1 MERIAVLIP
10 CLNEEIT
17 VARVVEDFRAQLPD
31 AGIYVYDNGSTDR
44 TAEMA
49 SKAGATVLH
58 EPRRGK
64 GNVIRRMLHDIDAL
78 CYIIVD
84 GDDTYPAEHAR
95 EMADCILEQGYD
107 MAIGDR
113 ISSQAYG
120 AQNKRRFHGFG
131 NKLVCRLINTV
142 YRGDLRDIMT
152 GYRAIGYAFAK
163 SFPVLSQGFEIETEM
178 SIHCLD
184 RNLLYRNFPIE
195 YRNRPEGSISKLRTY
210 GNGLQVLYT
219 IFTLYRT
226 YKPLRFFLWC
236 SAISLAISISFLV
249 PVLMEFMATNT
260 TQKLPSFIAC
270 VFFAIFSI
278 LSFFQGLSLDT
289 INQKERRDFEIQYG
303 SCRERVRNAC

>member
-1 MERIAVLIP
+1 MDRIAVLIP
-10 CLNEEIT
+10 CLNEEATI
-17 VARVVEDFRAQLPD
+17 ARVVEDFRTQLPE
-31 AGIYVYDNGSTDR
+31 ASIYVYDNNSTDR
-44 TAEMA
+44 TAEA
-49 SKAGATVLH
+49 ARQAGAIVRT

-64 GNVIRRMLHDIDAL
+64 GNVVRTMLMDIDAM

-84 GDDTYPAEHAR
+84 GDDTYPAESAR
-95 EMADCILEQGYD
+95 EMASAVLDCNCD

-113 ISSQAYG
+113 LTGRDYFN
-120 AQNKRRFHGFG
+120 QNRRPFHGFG

-142 YRGDLRDIMT
+142 YHGDIRDIMT

-184 RNLLYRNFPIE
+184 RNLLYRNFPIS
-195 YRNRPEGSISKLRTY
+195 YRNRPEGSVSKLRTY
-210 GNGLQVLYT
+210 DNGLQVLYT

-236 SAISLAISISFLV
+236 SAISLIISLTFLF
-249 PVLMEFMATNT
+249 PVMAEFMETNT

-289 INQKERRDFEIQYG
+289 INQKERRDFEILYG
-303 SCRERVRNAC
+303 SCRERAKNAC